1 MSSCIDAINSFGMNP
16 NKDSNEILKALL
28 TRIVTDALP
37 ADIKG
42 KIDLMGVFLSCL
54 KNEHFFMMEFN
65 KIWHL
70 IIKIYHHDCYELTI

>member
-54 KNEHFFMMEFN
+54 KNEHFFMM
-65 KIWHL
+65 
-70 IIKIYHHDCYELTI
+70 